1 MTEFLVR
8 HFIKDYHKTEELNV
22 RTQYGTLAGVVGI
35 ICNALLFAV
44 KAAVGIAMHSISVT
58 ADAFNNLSDAASSV
72 IGLVGVKLAGKPA
85 DKEHPFGHGR
95 MEYITALV
103 VSFLVIE
110 VGLTFFKDAFSRIW
124 NPQKLEFQF
133 ISVLI
138 LVLSIGVKLWM
149 SLFNRKLGKRID
161 SKVMLATAA
170 DAVGDVITTSATVIS
185 LLFFYFTGINIDG
198 VIGVCVSLVVIWA
211 GIGIAKDTL
220 KPLLGEPTSSA
231 DYEKITR
238 FVESYDGI
246 IGSHDLIVHN
256 YGPGR
261 SMASIH
267 AEVPNDVDIE
277 KSHEIIDRIEREAAK
292 ELGIFLV
299 IHMDPVEMKDKSV
312 LRIRDKAVQI
322 LNDLDPSSSL
332 HDFRVVHGEHQ
343 INLIFDLVVPID
355 YDDEKKDA
363 LTLRLTERLKGA
375 DPRYECVITVESD
388 YVAQDS
394 PVEK

>member
-198 VIGVCVSLVVIWA
+198 VIGVCVSVVVLWA

-220 KPLLGEPTSSA
+220 RPLLGEPTSPA

-261 SMASIH
+261 NMASIH

-277 KSHEIIDRIEREAAK
+277 ESHEIIDRIERDAISQI
-292 ELGIFLV
+292 GVFLV
-299 IHMDPVEMKDKSV
+299 IHMDPVETKNE
-312 LRIRDKAVQI
+312 RILEIRKQVEASINEIDPDVTI
-322 LNDLDPSSSL
+322 HDL
-332 HDFRVVHGEHQ
+332 RVVEGKER
-343 INLIFDLVVPID
+343 INLIFDMVVPFA
-355 YDDEKKDA
+355 YSREEQKE
-363 LTLRLTERLKGA
+363 LERKVRSYLSER
-375 DPRYECVITVESD
+375 DSRYQCVITVEQSF
-388 YVAQDS
+388 VAQG
-394 PVEK
+394 EEG

>member
-220 KPLLGEPTSSA
+220 KPLLGEPTPSA

-261 SMASIH
+261 NMASIH

-277 KSHEIIDRIEREAAK
+277 ESHEIIDRIERDAISQI
-292 ELGIFLV
+292 GVFLV
-299 IHMDPVEMKDKSV
+299 IHMDPVETKNE
-312 LRIRDKAVQI
+312 RILEIRKQVEASINEIDPDVTI
-322 LNDLDPSSSL
+322 HDL
-332 HDFRVVHGEHQ
+332 RVVEGKER
-343 INLIFDLVVPID
+343 INLIFDMVVPFA
-355 YDDEKKDA
+355 YSREEQKE
-363 LTLRLTERLKGA
+363 LERKVRSYLSER
-375 DPRYECVITVESD
+375 DSRYQCVITVEQSF
-388 YVAQDS
+388 VAQG
-394 PVEK
+394 EEG

>member
-133 ISVLI
+133 VSVLI

-220 KPLLGEPTSSA
+220 KPLLGEPTSSS

-261 SMASIH
+261 NMASIH

-277 KSHEIIDRIEREAAK
+277 ESHEIIDRIERDAISQI
-292 ELGIFLV
+292 GVFLV
-299 IHMDPVEMKDKSV
+299 IHMDPVETKNE
-312 LRIRDKAVQI
+312 RILEIRKQVEASINEIDPDVTI
-322 LNDLDPSSSL
+322 HDL
-332 HDFRVVHGEHQ
+332 RVVEGKER
-343 INLIFDLVVPID
+343 INLIFDMVVPFA
-355 YDDEKKDA
+355 YSGEEQKE
-363 LTLRLTERLKGA
+363 LERKVRSYLSER
-375 DPRYECVITVESD
+375 DSRYQCVITVEQSF
-388 YVAQDS
+388 VAQG
-394 PVEK
+394 EEG

>member
-1 MTEFLVR
+1 MCGR
-8 HFIKDYHKTEELNV
+8 SS
-22 RTQYGTLAGVVGI
+22 GTLGRGLW
-35 ICNALLFAV
+35 ALSVMPPFAV

-198 VIGVCVSLVVIWA
+198 VIGVCVSLVVIWRDWNRK
-211 GIGIAKDTL
+211 GYI
-220 KPLLGEPTSSA
+220 
-231 DYEKITR
+231 
-238 FVESYDGI
+238 
-246 IGSHDLIVHN
+246 
-256 YGPGR
+256 
-261 SMASIH
+261 
-267 AEVPNDVDIE
+267 
-277 KSHEIIDRIEREAAK
+277 EAAS
-292 ELGIFLV
+292 GRAYF
-299 IHMDPVEMKDKSV
+299 SC
-312 LRIRDKAVQI
+312 
-322 LNDLDPSSSL
+322 
-332 HDFRVVHGEHQ
+332 
-343 INLIFDLVVPID
+343 
-355 YDDEKKDA
+355 
-363 LTLRLTERLKGA
+363 RL
-375 DPRYECVITVESD
+375 
-388 YVAQDS
+388 
-394 PVEK
+394 